1 MKISHI
7 KGNTH
12 VIDTGIVTIPF
23 YRLNDGEVILL
34 DSGWNKD
41 GEELRRVLGEIGFTV
56 KGILNSH
63 AHPDHMGNNQYF
75 REMDGAV
82 TAMSEAEAWVY
93 ANSLNL
99 KIFYNILTIE
109 EIEEEYE
116 GMFHTPDILI
126 PKGAGEID
134 LLGVNFKLL
143 HFPGHSADQLAIIT
157 PDNIMYV
164 GDLVLSERVLHGSK
178 IPYDFYLKQD
188 LESKARVKTAE
199 ADCYILAHAGIVE
212 NLAEL
217 AALAEKN
224 IRYFKDKARE
234 IYELAEDNSTMDDIF
249 KKAKAVM
256 RINITTPQRYAVVIR
271 MLRSNVEYLEYKGY
285 LTKVIDD
292 GYIKYRKNQP
302 DWTSF

>member
-1 MKISHI
+1 M
-7 KGNTH
+7 
-12 VIDTGIVTIPF
+12 
-23 YRLNDGEVILL
+23 
-34 DSGWNKD
+34 
-41 GEELRRVLGEIGFTV
+41 GFTV

-126 PKGAGEID
+126 PKGQGNR
-134 LLGVNFKLL
+134 LVGVNFKLL
-143 HFPGHSADQLAIIT
+143 HFPQRRPIGHHHPGQHH
-157 PDNIMYV
+157 V
-164 GDLVLSERVLHGSK
+164 CGDLVLSERVLHGSK

-256 RINITTPQRYAVVIR
+256 RINITTPQRYSVVIR